1 MPGTV
6 ITGGELQLAA
16 NEVIKGTKEIL
27 HPATTFSTSVST
39 QGMVAGDSTQVFV
52 IGSSEEAKLFNAETN
67 NYTTDNGGK
76 HVWEKVTLDKHIKH
90 SFVIEPA
97 KLKRMGQEGLNEIY
111 AEAAEKVAMKFMSIA
126 FGLITS
132 ANFPNSKSVD
142 DTLNFDKKDVGE
154 IETAFAKLVGKSTG
168 NNLILNLGYY
178 DALRDSLSSLYA
190 GPTNNDVLRGGVIPN
205 VVGFSEVMRTTALSE
220 VDTEAGEYL
229 VGFATNKSGIALA
242 AAPVDYTDAFQGEVA
257 VSIEKDTGLP
267 FTFSTHY
274 VEKTRAYIGTVELLF
289 GVSAVSKRGIY
300 RLTRTVAGGG
310 ST

>member
-1 MPGTV
+1 MPTQV
-6 ITGGELQLAA
+6 IGGDIQITA

-27 HPATTFSTSVST
+27 RPATTFSTSVST
-39 QGMVAGDSTQVFV
+39 EGMVAGDSTQVFV
-52 IGSSEEAKLFNAETN
+52 IGSSQDAQLFNAETN
-67 NYTTDNGGK
+67 NYTTDNGGTHK
-76 HVWEKVTLDKHIKH
+76 WKKVTLDQHVKH
-90 SFVIEPA
+90 SFVIEPS
-97 KLKRMGQEGLNEIY
+97 KLKRMTQKGLDEIY

-126 FGLITS
+126 FGLIVNN
-132 ANFPNSKSVD
+132 NFPNSKSVD

-205 VVGFSEVMRTTALSE
+205 VLGFSEVMRTTALSE
-220 VDTEAGEYL
+220 VGTEAGEYL

-242 AAPVDYTDAFQGEVA
+242 AAPVDYTDAFPGEVA
-257 VSIEKDTGLP
+257 VSIDKDTGLP

-274 VEKTRAYIGTVELLF
+274 TEKTRAYVGTVEILF
-289 GVSAVSKRGIY
+289 GVAAVSERGIY
-300 RLTRTVAGGG
+300 RLTRTVGG
-310 ST
+310 T